1 MVLGAYTTV
10 VSASVGFY
18 CAGAHS
24 INSYWIGNCMNRDLY
39 TQAKSAYYEGEPI
52 MSDVEFDA
60 LESALAA
67 QDASITR
74 AIGAPERAGKVP
86 LPRPMG
92 SLNQIKTAADFNR
105 WKRGYCGNLVAME
118 KIDGNS
124 LLLQYKKG
132 QFVASYS
139 RGDGLNGANNT
150 RHTTHMSSIPK
161 QIAGDYTGTIRGEIV
176 IPRSDW
182 STVKGLATAV
192 TGRDYANSR
201 NFVAGFMNGSTGIAA
216 LYPYFV
222 FVAFDAYDHAGDK
235 VGALTFLQQQGF
247 ATPQYRALPTSVEF
261 ESAQALM
268 TQMIADSVYELDG
281 VVFEAN
287 AADGKNAPIDPLD
300 LNPKYAVKIKPE
312 SVGVATTVTE
322 VEWNISKDGLLKPIV
337 HFNPVQL
344 TGVTV
349 SKATG
354 HNAKNIFTNGIG
366 VGAKIV
372 VTRQGDV
379 IPRVDKV
386 LEAVEPVQPANSAW
400 NDTGVELIATD
411 SDTSVELQ
419 AKQLEYFFAKLEID
433 HMGPANVRALMR
445 SGVASPEDAIKA
457 TELIYD
463 NCIGAN
469 GIKAYRQLHTTLQSV
484 TVERLFAAMDR
495 FGRGVGERKLR
506 ALIAGVGE
514 DRFLVGAYGVTN
526 IIAID
531 GFESKTAELIMS
543 NRESALDAYATI
555 REFVKFKTAKA
566 IEGRLSGQVFC
577 ATGVRLDAAT
587 QQRIIAQ
594 GGTVVDSLTS
604 AVTVLVAKDP
614 NASSSKLDKARVKG
628 VRIVSLVELDAL
640 L

>member
-1 MVLGAYTTV
+1 
-10 VSASVGFY
+10 
-18 CAGAHS
+18 
-24 INSYWIGNCMNRDLY
+24 MNRDLY
-39 TQAKSAYYEGEPI
+39 TQARAAYYAGEPI
-52 MSDVEFDA
+52 MSDAEFDA

-67 QDASITR
+67 LDPDTTR
-74 AIGAPERAGKVP
+74 SVGAPERAGKVP

-92 SLNQIKTAADFNR
+92 SLNQIKTAAEFDR
-105 WKRGYCGNLVAME
+105 WVRKYPGNLVAME

-132 QFVASYS
+132 QFVASFS
-139 RGDGLNGANNT
+139 RGDGLNGADNT
-150 RHTTHMSSIPK
+150 RHTIHMSSIPK

-176 IPRSDW
+176 IPRADW
-182 STVKGLATAV
+182 ATVKGLATAV

-201 NFVAGFMNGSTGIAA
+201 NFVAGFMNGSAGIAA

-222 FVAFDAYDHAGDK
+222 FVAFDAYDHVGDK
-235 VGALTFLQQQGF
+235 VGALDFLPQQGF

-287 AADGKNAPIDPLD
+287 AADGKDSPIDPLD

-312 SVGVATTVTE
+312 SVGVVTTVTT

-344 TGVTV
+344 TGVTI

-366 VGAKIV
+366 VGAKV
-372 VTRQGDV
+372 VISRRGDV
-379 IPRVDKV
+379 IPKVDCV
-386 LEAVEPVQPANSAW
+386 LQAVEPVQPANSVW

-411 SDTSVELQ
+411 SDMGPELN
-419 AKQLEYFFAKLEID
+419 ARRLEYFFAKLEID
-433 HMGPANVRALMR
+433 HMGPANVRALMS
-445 SGVASPEDAIKA
+445 SGVTSPEDAIAA

-469 GIKAYRQLHTTLQSV
+469 GIKAYTQLHATLQSV

-514 DRFLVGAYGVTN
+514 ERFLAGAYGVAN

-555 REFVKFKTAKA
+555 REFVKFKTAVVV
-566 IEGRLSGQVFC
+566 EGRLSGQVFC
-577 ATGVRLDAAT
+577 ATGVRLDADT
-587 QQRIIAQ
+587 QQRIVAQ
-594 GGTVVDSLTS
+594 GGAVVDSLTS

-614 NASSSKLDKARVKG
+614 NASSGKLDKARAKG
-628 VRIVSLVELDAL
+628 VRILSLAELGAL